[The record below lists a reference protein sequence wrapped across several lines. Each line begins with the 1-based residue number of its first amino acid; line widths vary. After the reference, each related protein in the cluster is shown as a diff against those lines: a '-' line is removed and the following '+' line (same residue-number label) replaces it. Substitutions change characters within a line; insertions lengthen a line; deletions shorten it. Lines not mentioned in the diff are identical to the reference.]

1 MPVTM
6 PRLLALIAALLLSMS
21 ACGSDQG
28 SAQDPTDDPSSGEP
42 TSPEFTYDVV
52 VLVSGSAAHG
62 PSEKGARPALLS
74 DEAALA
80 QYAEQFQGPLP
91 ASLKSQGGQ
100 ALSDLA
106 PGQALTATVVAVGC
120 EPPTQVRATNAG
132 GTVSIAAVPVESNIQ
147 CLVPVT
153 TVALVSMPEEYAQG
167 FRQDFGAE

>member
-1 MPVTM
+1 M

-52 VLVSGSAAHG
+52 ALVSGSAAHG

-120 EPPTQVRATNAG
+120 EPPTQVRVTHAG

-153 TVALVSMPEEYAQG
+153 TVALVSMPEEYARG
-167 FRQDFGAE
+167 FRQDFGGE

>member
-1 MPVTM
+1 M

-28 SAQDPTDDPSSGEP
+28 SAQDPTDDPSTGEP

-52 VLVSGSAAHG
+52 ALVSGSAAHG

-74 DEAALA
+74 DKTALA
-80 QYAEQFQGPLP
+80 QYVDQFQGPLP
-91 ASLKSQGGQ
+91 ASLKAQGGQ

-106 PGQALTATVVAVGC
+106 SGQALTATVVAVGC
-120 EPPTQVRATNAG
+120 EPPTQVTVTNAG
-132 GTVSIAAVPVESNIQ
+132 GIVSIKAVPVDSHIQ

-167 FRQDFGAE
+167 FSRQF